1 VNSVLE
7 PRAVSGPLFSL
18 HRPAVGADEI
28 GKVLAEAEV
37 DAFGSLGETDSS
49 CWGQT
54 KPCNQT
60 CC

>member
-1 VNSVLE
+1 
-7 PRAVSGPLFSL
+7 
-18 HRPAVGADEI
+18 VGADEI

-49 CWGQT
+49 CRGQT